1 MDLSSHVPFSSIG
14 WPSEA
19 RRCKFPS
26 YNFLRHT
33 PNPPVTNSCF
43 RVRMGGRPVRV
54 SAEPDGLLNG
64 INAWGFGES
73 RGEKDGDAKKAVPA
87 VPTVVHGGF
96 RVGMLMFRGLM
107 SEKCLDGTLRLIRGS
122 HPLGSRLEQIE
133 GRCNKTHK
141 RGNGIGSGDPTP
153 RLFKGAKIS
162 WNGKNECIDDDSPSP
177 QQPDDRT
184 WRERNW
190 KKRRES

>member
-1 MDLSSHVPFSSIG
+1 
-14 WPSEA
+14 
-19 RRCKFPS
+19 
-26 YNFLRHT
+26 
-33 PNPPVTNSCF
+33 
-43 RVRMGGRPVRV
+43 MGGRPVRV

-64 INAWGFGES
+64 INASGFGES

-87 VPTVVHGGF
+87 VPTAVHGGF

-107 SEKCLDGTLRLIRGS
+107 SENCLDGTLRLIRGS

-190 KKRRES
+190 KKRGNREPTRKGENPQLDLFPACSIQGSPRGVWGLSMSPLDTIGRR